1 MQWKESLLLKVQSK
15 FQIIVF
21 FPQKICHTVASKG
34 NSVSLL
40 GFFKY
45 NSSFCR
51 GLYFWSEITSHH
63 SMKSATLQLNKFQQA
78 QNRHIVTIEHHY
90 NTLWR
95 DWGWKRQMSSRGIRT
110 RDLAIHDDR
119 RFWPRF
125 SGILG
130 ALVKWLSSRTYAQV
144 PLLEEVSFFM
154 VWFDPDLPVLHI
166 HLNNTGPTARLTARC
181 YRARLSFKW
190 LFIQG

>member
-1 MQWKESLLLKVQSK
+1 
-15 FQIIVF
+15 
-21 FPQKICHTVASKG
+21 
-34 NSVSLL
+34 
-40 GFFKY
+40 
-45 NSSFCR
+45 
-51 GLYFWSEITSHH
+51 
-63 SMKSATLQLNKFQQA
+63 
-78 QNRHIVTIEHHY
+78 
-90 NTLWR
+90 
-95 DWGWKRQMSSRGIRT
+95 MSSRGIRT

-181 YRARLSFKW
+181 YRARFPTPILTSHRDKHHVHLISQPSSLKELEIRATYQKQPSSHSFQECITYQYSLRHQLKRWAPLSF
-190 LFIQG
+190 

>member
-1 MQWKESLLLKVQSK
+1 
-15 FQIIVF
+15 
-21 FPQKICHTVASKG
+21 
-34 NSVSLL
+34 
-40 GFFKY
+40 
-45 NSSFCR
+45 
-51 GLYFWSEITSHH
+51 
-63 SMKSATLQLNKFQQA
+63 
-78 QNRHIVTIEHHY
+78 
-90 NTLWR
+90 
-95 DWGWKRQMSSRGIRT
+95 MSSRGIRT

-181 YRARLSFKW
+181 YRARLAILELGFYR
-190 LFIQG
+190 FILQFATNRVIATDKILLVLLMTSQLT

>member
-1 MQWKESLLLKVQSK
+1 
-15 FQIIVF
+15 
-21 FPQKICHTVASKG
+21 
-34 NSVSLL
+34 
-40 GFFKY
+40 
-45 NSSFCR
+45 
-51 GLYFWSEITSHH
+51 
-63 SMKSATLQLNKFQQA
+63 
-78 QNRHIVTIEHHY
+78 
-90 NTLWR
+90 
-95 DWGWKRQMSSRGIRT
+95 MSSRGIRT

-181 YRARLSFKW
+181 YRARLRIMLILSTQFSEASPHHLS
-190 LFIQG
+190 LFLLCRSEMEPKVAAMLCC

>member
-1 MQWKESLLLKVQSK
+1 
-15 FQIIVF
+15 
-21 FPQKICHTVASKG
+21 
-34 NSVSLL
+34 
-40 GFFKY
+40 
-45 NSSFCR
+45 
-51 GLYFWSEITSHH
+51 
-63 SMKSATLQLNKFQQA
+63 
-78 QNRHIVTIEHHY
+78 
-90 NTLWR
+90 
-95 DWGWKRQMSSRGIRT
+95 MSSRGIRT

-144 PLLEEVSFFM
+144 PLLEEVTFFM

-181 YRARLSFKW
+181 YRARWHFL
-190 LFIQG
+190 L

>member
-1 MQWKESLLLKVQSK
+1 
-15 FQIIVF
+15 
-21 FPQKICHTVASKG
+21 
-34 NSVSLL
+34 
-40 GFFKY
+40 
-45 NSSFCR
+45 
-51 GLYFWSEITSHH
+51 
-63 SMKSATLQLNKFQQA
+63 
-78 QNRHIVTIEHHY
+78 
-90 NTLWR
+90 
-95 DWGWKRQMSSRGIRT
+95 MSSRGIRT

-181 YRARLSFKW
+181 YRARLKKKSSPLPGLDVIK
-190 LFIQG
+190 LFLEEIWTKTG

>member
-1 MQWKESLLLKVQSK
+1 
-15 FQIIVF
+15 
-21 FPQKICHTVASKG
+21 
-34 NSVSLL
+34 
-40 GFFKY
+40 
-45 NSSFCR
+45 
-51 GLYFWSEITSHH
+51 
-63 SMKSATLQLNKFQQA
+63 MKSATLQLNKFQQA

-181 YRARLSFKW
+181 YRARINSNFSLVVSWDWFISFKHKNEPGTSGPSQSP
-190 LFIQG
+190 IQLKRDSLVAIATKYSCQKK

>member
-1 MQWKESLLLKVQSK
+1 
-15 FQIIVF
+15 
-21 FPQKICHTVASKG
+21 
-34 NSVSLL
+34 
-40 GFFKY
+40 
-45 NSSFCR
+45 
-51 GLYFWSEITSHH
+51 
-63 SMKSATLQLNKFQQA
+63 
-78 QNRHIVTIEHHY
+78 
-90 NTLWR
+90 
-95 DWGWKRQMSSRGIRT
+95 MSSRGIRT

-181 YRARLSFKW
+181 YRARVSSYKFQRFNQPTDPIVSINIGLPVW
-190 LFIQG
+190 TDLDYMND

>member
-1 MQWKESLLLKVQSK
+1 MELKRLDVKTPILWKSHERTFAFFILNLAIMCLNYVLL
-15 FQIIVF
+15 FFFFVF
-21 FPQKICHTVASKG
+21 FF
-34 NSVSLL
+34 
-40 GFFKY
+40 FFKY

-181 YRARLSFKW
+181 YRARY
-190 LFIQG
+190 

>member
-1 MQWKESLLLKVQSK
+1 
-15 FQIIVF
+15 
-21 FPQKICHTVASKG
+21 
-34 NSVSLL
+34 
-40 GFFKY
+40 
-45 NSSFCR
+45 
-51 GLYFWSEITSHH
+51 
-63 SMKSATLQLNKFQQA
+63 
-78 QNRHIVTIEHHY
+78 
-90 NTLWR
+90 
-95 DWGWKRQMSSRGIRT
+95 MSSRGIRT

-181 YRARLSFKW
+181 YRAQITYQSYIFPHRCQLLTLAMLYLRWTLS
-190 LFIQG
+190 LFNYQWGGLDWSTRFLPQACSTWSS

>member
-1 MQWKESLLLKVQSK
+1 MIFHFEQALNVLVAQRSK
-15 FQIIVF
+15 CTGYF
-21 FPQKICHTVASKG
+21 FFF
-34 NSVSLL
+34 
-40 GFFKY
+40 FFKY
-45 NSSFCR
+45 NSSFCC

-181 YRARLSFKW
+181 YRARVFPW
-190 LFIQG
+190 LLQC

>member
-1 MQWKESLLLKVQSK
+1 
-15 FQIIVF
+15 
-21 FPQKICHTVASKG
+21 
-34 NSVSLL
+34 
-40 GFFKY
+40 
-45 NSSFCR
+45 
-51 GLYFWSEITSHH
+51 
-63 SMKSATLQLNKFQQA
+63 
-78 QNRHIVTIEHHY
+78 
-90 NTLWR
+90 
-95 DWGWKRQMSSRGIRT
+95 MSSRGIRT

-181 YRARLSFKW
+181 YRARVFLRNFLELEVNSSKKKLSPSPA
-190 LFIQG
+190 IPPTSIPVARIINS

>member
-1 MQWKESLLLKVQSK
+1 
-15 FQIIVF
+15 
-21 FPQKICHTVASKG
+21 
-34 NSVSLL
+34 
-40 GFFKY
+40 
-45 NSSFCR
+45 
-51 GLYFWSEITSHH
+51 
-63 SMKSATLQLNKFQQA
+63 
-78 QNRHIVTIEHHY
+78 
-90 NTLWR
+90 
-95 DWGWKRQMSSRGIRT
+95 MSSRGIRT

-181 YRARLSFKW
+181 YRARTPSFFFFFFKGAQAGGRTCDLFGFRLFSLSKAAP
-190 LFIQG
+190 

>member
-1 MQWKESLLLKVQSK
+1 
-15 FQIIVF
+15 
-21 FPQKICHTVASKG
+21 
-34 NSVSLL
+34 
-40 GFFKY
+40 
-45 NSSFCR
+45 
-51 GLYFWSEITSHH
+51 
-63 SMKSATLQLNKFQQA
+63 
-78 QNRHIVTIEHHY
+78 
-90 NTLWR
+90 
-95 DWGWKRQMSSRGIRT
+95 MSSRGIRT

-181 YRARLSFKW
+181 YRARILIGTVWAKKIAWTESQVRRGCEPRIPVYFFSNMSARILRTHLWFKPSVVN
-190 LFIQG
+190 LI

>member
-1 MQWKESLLLKVQSK
+1 
-15 FQIIVF
+15 
-21 FPQKICHTVASKG
+21 
-34 NSVSLL
+34 
-40 GFFKY
+40 
-45 NSSFCR
+45 
-51 GLYFWSEITSHH
+51 
-63 SMKSATLQLNKFQQA
+63 
-78 QNRHIVTIEHHY
+78 
-90 NTLWR
+90 
-95 DWGWKRQMSSRGIRT
+95 MSSRGIRT

-166 HLNNTGPTARLTARC
+166 HLNNTGPTARLSARC
-181 YRARLSFKW
+181 YRARMKKFQGD
-190 LFIQG
+190 FIRQLMTKAPYNYYCYNSYLKINIMIHIG

>member
-1 MQWKESLLLKVQSK
+1 
-15 FQIIVF
+15 
-21 FPQKICHTVASKG
+21 
-34 NSVSLL
+34 
-40 GFFKY
+40 
-45 NSSFCR
+45 
-51 GLYFWSEITSHH
+51 
-63 SMKSATLQLNKFQQA
+63 
-78 QNRHIVTIEHHY
+78 
-90 NTLWR
+90 
-95 DWGWKRQMSSRGIRT
+95 MSSHGIRT

-181 YRARLSFKW
+181 YRARSHKQYLLPIILKLKNIILSALKLNSAFK
-190 LFIQG
+190 LQHGHNFIKLLSEILEVRISKN

>member
-1 MQWKESLLLKVQSK
+1 MPKLPMLS
-15 FQIIVF
+15 F
-21 FPQKICHTVASKG
+21 FFF
-34 NSVSLL
+34 
-40 GFFKY
+40 FFKY
-45 NSSFCR
+45 NSSFCH

-90 NTLWR
+90 NTLLR

-181 YRARLSFKW
+181 YRARVTSIITPNVFQ
-190 LFIQG
+190 FCSVSVS

>member
-1 MQWKESLLLKVQSK
+1 MGYISEVKLQVTIQWNL
-15 FQIIVF
+15 
-21 FPQKICHTVASKG
+21 PH
-34 NSVSLL
+34 
-40 GFFKY
+40 
-45 NSSFCR
+45 
-51 GLYFWSEITSHH
+51 
-63 SMKSATLQLNKFQQA
+63 LQLNKFQQA

-95 DWGWKRQMSSRGIRT
+95 DWGWKRQMSSRGIQT

-181 YRARLSFKW
+181 YRARLALEIYCFMFLTW
-190 LFIQG
+190 IETILFSVVHHIGTIHLQIIHSILVGFY